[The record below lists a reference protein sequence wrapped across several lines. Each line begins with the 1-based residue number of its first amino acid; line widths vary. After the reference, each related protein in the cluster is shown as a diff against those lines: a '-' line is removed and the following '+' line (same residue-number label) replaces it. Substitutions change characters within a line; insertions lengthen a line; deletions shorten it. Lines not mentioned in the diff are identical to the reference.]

1 MEEPIL
7 PLDILKRIDRR
18 WQVLLSRQAAQSK
31 LNGFGMRRLAD
42 MGRSEK
48 KRHRPKPKRLEL
60 RPA

>member
-48 KRHRPKPKRLEL
+48 KRHRTET
-60 RPA
+60 